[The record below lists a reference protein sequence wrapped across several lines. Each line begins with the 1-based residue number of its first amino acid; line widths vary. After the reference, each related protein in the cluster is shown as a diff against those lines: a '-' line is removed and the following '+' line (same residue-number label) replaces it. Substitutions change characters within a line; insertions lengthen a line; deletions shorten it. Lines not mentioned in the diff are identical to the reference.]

1 MNIFNRFRDELKKIM
16 EDMIKAGTLP
26 AEAREAVVSV
36 EPPRDPKHGDLSTN
50 AALVLAKSAGSEPRD
65 LAVQIAQRLAA
76 LKHVD
81 SAETAGPG
89 FINLRLGDAFWQ
101 ARIKDILK
109 AGSRYGD
116 SKLGAGQKVN
126 VEYVSANPTGPMHVG
141 HVRGAVF
148 GDALANLLS
157 KVGYKVT
164 KEYYINDAGAQ
175 IDNLARSVYM
185 RYCEALGRQT
195 GKMPEHLYPGEY
207 LVPVGRQL
215 ADELGDVHLDQPE
228 EVWLEPFRHRTSA
241 AMMEIIK
248 GDLAVLGIEHEVF
261 FSERQLVASGRI
273 EETLETLKNKGL
285 LYEGVLD
292 PPKGR
297 MPEDWE
303 ARPQTL
309 FRSTKFGDDVDRPL
323 RKSDGSYTYFAADIA
338 YHYDKLKRGFLI
350 QIDVLGADH
359 GGYVKRIGASLKA
372 LSDGKADLD
381 VRLCQ
386 LVRLYQDGEPVKM
399 SKRAGTFVTLRELV
413 EKVGRDVVRFIMLTR
428 KNDAPLDFDFA
439 KVTEQSR
446 ENPVFYVQYAHARVC
461 SVQKKAAAAFPKM
474 KFRHRSLA
482 RADMSLL
489 SSAVEISMIRK
500 MTEWPR
506 LVEAAS
512 QAHEPHRV
520 AFYLYD
526 LASEFHSLWNRG
538 NEETDL
544 RFVIDGNPDLTRARM
559 AMIVAVSLVI
569 ASGLE
574 VLGVEPVEEM
584 H

>member
-1 MNIFNRFRDELKKIM
+1 MNIFNRFRDELKKIV

-26 AEAREAVVSV
+26 AEAREAVISL

-65 LAVQIAQRLAA
+65 LAAQIARRLAA

-81 SAETAGPG
+81 SAVTAGPG
-89 FINLRLGDAFWQ
+89 FINLRVGDAFWQ

-185 RYCEALGRQT
+185 RYCEALGRQI
-195 GKMPEHLYPGEY
+195 GKMPEDFYPGDY

-215 ADELGDVHLDQPE
+215 ADELGDLHLDQPE
-228 EVWLEPFRHRTSA
+228 EVWLELFRHRTST

-372 LSDGKADLD
+372 LSDGKAELD

-461 SVQKKAAAAFPKM
+461 SVLKKAAAAFPKM

-489 SSAVEISMIRK
+489 SSPVEISLIRK

-544 RFVIDGNPDLTRARM
+544 RFVIAGNPELTRARM

>member
-1 MNIFNRFRDELKKIM
+1 MNIFNRFRDELKKIV

-50 AALVLAKSAGSEPRD
+50 AALVLAKSAGAEPRD
-65 LAVQIAQRLAA
+65 LATRIAGRLAR
-76 LKHVD
+76 LKHVV

-116 SKLGAGQKVN
+116 SRLGAGQKVN

-185 RYCEALGRQT
+185 RYCEALGRQI
-195 GKMPEHLYPGEY
+195 GKMPENLYPGDY

-228 EVWLEPFRHRTSA
+228 EIWLDPFRQRTSA

-273 EETLETLKNKGL
+273 EETLETLKDKGL

-386 LVRLYQDGEPVKM
+386 LVRLYQAGEPVKM

-461 SVQKKAAAAFPKM
+461 SVRKKAAAAFPKM

-489 SSAVEISMIRK
+489 SSPVEISMIRK

-544 RFVIDGNPDLTRARM
+544 RFVIGGKPDLTRARM
-559 AMIVAVSLVI
+559 AMIVAASIVI

>member
-1 MNIFNRFRDELKKIM
+1 MNIFNQFRDELKKIV
-16 EDMIKAGTLP
+16 EEMIRAGAVP
-26 AEAREAVVSV
+26 EEAREAIISV
-36 EPPRDPKHGDLSTN
+36 EPPRNPKHGDLSTN
-50 AALVLAKSAGSEPRD
+50 AALVLAKSAGAQPRD
-65 LAVQIAQRLAA
+65 LAEQFAQRLRA
-76 LKHVD
+76 LKQVE

-89 FINLRLGDAFWQ
+89 FINLRVGDALWQ
-101 ARIKDILK
+101 GRIKDILK
-109 AGSRYGD
+109 AGRRYGD
-116 SKLGAGQKVN
+116 SRLGAGQKVN
-126 VEYVSANPTGPMHVG
+126 VEYVSANPTGPMHIG

-157 KVGYKVT
+157 KVGHKVT
-164 KEYYINDAGAQ
+164 K
-175 IDNLARSVYM
+175 
-185 RYCEALGRQT
+185 
-195 GKMPEHLYPGEY
+195 PEDLYPGKY
-207 LVPVGRQL
+207 LIPVGRQI
-215 ADELGDVHLDQPE
+215 ANELGDAYLDQAE
-228 EVWLEPFRHRTSA
+228 EFWLEPFRQKSST

-248 GDLAVLGIEHEVF
+248 GDLAVLGIEHDLF

-273 EETLETLKNKGL
+273 EETLETLQNKGL

-297 MPEDWE
+297 LPEDWE

-309 FRSTKFGDDVDRPL
+309 FRSTRFGDDVDRPL

-338 YHYDKLKRGFLI
+338 YHFDKLRRGFLI

-386 LVRLYQDGEPVKM
+386 LVRLFQDGEPVKM

-413 EKVGRDVVRFIMLTR
+413 EKVGRDVVRFMMLTR

-461 SVQKKAAAAFPKM
+461 SVLKRAAAAFPKM
-474 KFRHRSLA
+474 KLRHRSLA
-482 RADMSLL
+482 KADMSLL
-489 SSAVEISMIRK
+489 SSPVEISLIRK
-500 MTEWPR
+500 MAEWPR

-544 RFVIDGNPDLTRARM
+544 RFVIEDEPDLTRARM

-574 VLGVEPVEEM
+574 VLGIEPVEEM